1 MNHKDV
7 IAMLHEINNEA
18 PVVKEEAKK
27 VAIHAIKGSAAQMR
41 AAERE
46 WVRDIKAAT
55 PVVDECD
62 FFVCNTDRIIN

>member
-7 IAMLHEINNEA
+7 IAMLHEINND
-18 PVVKEEAKK
+18 KEK
-27 VAIHAIKGSAAQMR
+27 VAVHAIKGSAAQMR

-46 WVRDIKAAT
+46 WVRDIKDTT